1 MLAVRPNV
9 LPAPAAMSDPSSAPA
24 TAPATVPVPAPAPAP
39 ASASAT
45 ASGAST
51 ALVIGSGFGGLAAAV
66 RLGARGYR
74 VTVVEKLEG
83 PGGRAHVYRQD
94 GYTFDAG
101 PTIVTAPFL
110 LEELWE
116 LAGRRFADDIDLRE
130 ISPYYRIRFDDGTHF
145 DYSGD
150 HAAMLDEIRRFEPDD
165 VAGYERFLKV
175 SERVYSVGF
184 DKLLNV
190 SFDTPWKMLRRL
202 PELAF
207 VQFYRSVHGLVAK
220 YIRNDKL
227 RQVFSFHPLLVGG
240 NPYSTTAV
248 YTLIAHLERR
258 HGVHFAMGGTGA
270 LVDGLVSL
278 IEGQGGAM
286 RYGRGVEEILVEGGA
301 AAGVRLEGG
310 ERVDAD
316 IVVSNADSAFTYK
329 HLIAPEHRKRWT
341 DRKIDRAKY
350 SMSLF
355 VWYFGTDRRF
365 DDVPHHMILLGPR
378 YRALLEDI
386 FDDHALAD
394 DFSLYLHRPTATDT
408 SLAPDGCDAFYV
420 LSPVPHLGAG
430 IDWGER
436 AEGYRRKIAASLSAT
451 VLPGLESSV
460 VTSRV
465 LTPQDFKDRLSSVNG
480 AAFGLQPV
488 LTQTAW
494 FRPHNASEDVDGLY
508 LVGAGTHPGAGL
520 PGVISSA
527 KVLDEVVP
535 DPAVP
540 AFAGARPAA
549 LPVAAVA
556 EAAV

>member
-1 MLAVRPNV
+1 
-9 LPAPAAMSDPSSAPA
+9 MSDPSSAAA
-24 TAPATVPVPAPAPAP
+24 TAPASAP
-39 ASASAT
+39 AT
-45 ASGAST
+45 ASAST

-74 VTVVEKLEG
+74 VTVVEKLDG

-101 PTIVTAPFL
+101 PTIITAPFL
-110 LEELWE
+110 LEELWS
-116 LAGRRFADDIDLRE
+116 LAGRSFADEIDLRE

-165 VAGYERFLKV
+165 VEGYERFLKV

-190 SFDTPWKMLRRL
+190 SFDTPWKMARRL

-220 YIRNDKL
+220 YIGNDKL

-270 LVDGLVSL
+270 LVNGLVSL
-278 IEGQGGAM
+278 IEGQGGTM

-301 AAGVRLEGG
+301 AVGARLEGG

-316 IVVSNADSAFTYK
+316 VVVSNADSAFTYR
-329 HLIAPEHRKRWT
+329 HLIAPKHRKRWT

-355 VWYFGTDRRF
+355 VWYFGTDRRYE
-365 DDVPHHMILLGPR
+365 DVPHHMILLGPR
-378 YRALLEDI
+378 YEALLKDI

-394 DFSLYLHRPTATDT
+394 DFSLYLHRPTATDA

-436 AEGYRRKIAASLSAT
+436 AESYRARIAKSLSDT
-451 VLPGLESSV
+451 VLPELESRV

-465 LTPQDFKDRLSSVNG
+465 LTPQDFKDRLSSING
-480 AAFGLQPV
+480 AAFGLQPI

-494 FRPHNASEDVDGLY
+494 FRPHNASEDVESLY

-540 AFAGARPAA
+540 ARRGAGPGA
-549 LPVAAVA
+549 LPVAAAA

>member
-1 MLAVRPNV
+1 
-9 LPAPAAMSDPSSAPA
+9 MSDSPH
-24 TAPATVPVPAPAPAP
+24 
-39 ASASAT
+39 
-45 ASGAST
+45 

-74 VTVVEKLEG
+74 VTVVEKLDG

-94 GYTFDAG
+94 GFTFDAG

-110 LEELWE
+110 LEELWT
-116 LAGRRFADDIDLRE
+116 LAGRRFADEIDLRE
-130 ISPYYRIRFDDGTHF
+130 ISPYYRIRFDDGSHF

-150 HAAMLDEIRRFEPDD
+150 HEAMKAEIRRFEPSD
-165 VAGYERFLKV
+165 VEGYERFLEV

-190 SFDTPWKMLRRL
+190 SFDRLWKMARRL

-220 YIRNDKL
+220 YVKNEKL

-278 IEGQGGAM
+278 IEGQGGRM
-286 RYGRGVEEILVEGGA
+286 RYSSGVEEILVEDGA
-301 AAGVRLEGG
+301 AVGARLEGG
-310 ERVDAD
+310 ERIDAD

-329 HLIAPEHRKRWT
+329 HLIAPRHRKRWT

-355 VWYFGTDRRF
+355 VWYFGTDRRYE
-365 DDVPHHMILLGPR
+365 DVPHHMILLGPR
-378 YRALLEDI
+378 YKALLTDI
-386 FDDHALAD
+386 FDDHVLAD

-430 IDWGER
+430 IDWSEKAESYR
-436 AEGYRRKIAASLSAT
+436 AAIAQSLSDT
-451 VLPGLESSV
+451 VLPNLEAHV
-460 VTSRV
+460 VTSHM
-465 LTPQDFKDRLSSVNG
+465 LTPQDFRDRLSSVNG

-494 FRPHNASEDVDGLY
+494 FRPHNASEDVRNLY

-535 DPAVP
+535 DPVP
-540 AFAGARPAA
+540 APA
-549 LPVAAVA
+549 PSG
-556 EAAV
+556 EAAYSSQL